1 MAAAATHVQYT
12 VTAKLA
18 AEHEAGYVA
27 WLKDGHIQAIVD
39 EGGACVARVEQRGNP
54 EEGVA
59 CVKSVYVFPSRDA
72 FAAYE
77 TGLAP
82 KLREDGIRRYGPTS
96 ERPVAFSREVVD
108 VEASAVAAEAAKEGA
123 YTGKA

>member
-1 MAAAATHVQYT
+1 MAGAAAHVKYT

-27 WLKDGHIQAIVD
+27 WLKDGHVQAIVD
-39 EGGACVARVEQRGNP
+39 EGGACVARVEQCGCS

-72 FAAYE
+72 FSAYE

-82 KLREDGIRRYGPTS
+82 KLREDGIRRYGPSS

-108 VEASAVAAEAAKEGA
+108 VEASAVGEEAAKEGA